1 MNSIWCS
8 RYAVATAS
16 HPGREHLRLL
26 GNNQDALALRASEE
40 ALVAVVTDG
49 CSMGRRSEVG
59 ATLGAQ
65 FIAGWLLEH
74 GRAETLEDARRVG
87 AALGLALD
95 GFLTQLLRSLG
106 EAGDRRARL
115 TLIAELLLFTLLAAR
130 VDAERTL
137 LVGLG
142 DGYFHVGETATAL
155 APGAGNAPPY
165 AAYRLLDPGEL
176 EGAELPREVELHA
189 FQPTPT
195 ALPLILGTDGAAE
208 IAAELPAWLADPV
221 LPTNPHQL
229 GRHLRQ
235 CASRRRGLADDTT
248 LAIVLPRGG

>member
-1 MNSIWCS
+1 MDSIWCS
-8 RYAVATAS
+8 RYSVATAS
-16 HPGREHLRLL
+16 HPGREHLRLC

-40 ALVAVVTDG
+40 ALVVVVTDG

-65 FIAGWLLEH
+65 FIAAWLLEH
-74 GRAETLEDARRVG
+74 GRAETLVG
-87 AALGLALD
+87 ARQVGIRLGLAID
-95 GFLTQLLRSLG
+95 GFLTDLICSLG
-106 EAGDRRARL
+106 AAGDRRARL
-115 TLIAELLLFTLLAAR
+115 TLTAELLLFTFLAAR
-130 VDAERTL
+130 VDGERTAL
-137 LVGLG
+137 FGLG
-142 DGYFHVGETATAL
+142 DGYFRVGETSQAI

-208 IAAELPAWLADPV
+208 ISGELPAWLADPV
-221 LPTNPHQL
+221 LGTNPHQL

-235 CASRRRGLADDTT
+235 SASRRRGLADDTT